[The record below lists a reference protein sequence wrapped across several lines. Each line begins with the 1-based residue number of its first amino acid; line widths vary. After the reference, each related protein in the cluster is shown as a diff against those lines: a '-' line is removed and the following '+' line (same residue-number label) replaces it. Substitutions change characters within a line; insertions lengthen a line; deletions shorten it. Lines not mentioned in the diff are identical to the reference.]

1 VANSVAK
8 LRRTWWEKKLQEE
21 QLKKTNLILL
31 YFKTKAIGITLCK
44 TKTTNRLNKNKN
56 KIRKVNK
63 ESLIYKII

>member
-1 VANSVAK
+1 MGK
-8 LRRTWWEKKLQEE
+8 KITRRTIE
-21 QLKKTNLILL
+21 KTNLILL